1 MFRLPQKKN
10 LLGLYGEE
18 PRELFTTKLVEVQQ
32 ISLKIIN
39 KSKKPPPR
47 FFRNST
53 TLRPSTGSKICSKFT
68 VFH

>member
-32 ISLKIIN
+32 ISVEDN
-39 KSKKPPPR
+39 Q
-47 FFRNST
+47 
-53 TLRPSTGSKICSKFT
+53 
-68 VFH
+68 